1 MRRLALLSLLAVA
14 LVLLGGCPGTLEIW
28 GVNVP
33 IPDGTGDD
41 DDTADLD
48 FSNYDG
54 TEILNID
61 WSPEEEAD
69 GHFDCRARWRA
80 QGANTTAS
88 DLNLC
93 PDCVDGD
100 QVWEVNLIAQP
111 GAEEC
116 LNQGTGIDV
125 PGQYARKLAFGLGDG
140 VAFLVYRT
148 AFSVQ
153 EPLGDSVNDPLAE
166 AGVGAFLGTEFTWSG
181 DSTPMVN
188 EQLRYSFFFSGEG
201 QF

>member
-69 GHFDCRARWRA
+69 GHFDCLAEWRA
-80 QGANTTAS
+80 QGPETTGDDS
-88 DLNLC
+88 NLC
-93 PDCVDGD
+93 PQCEF
-100 QVWEVNLIAQP
+100 VWRITLVAQP
-111 GAEEC
+111 GADEC
-116 LNQGTGIDV
+116 LQQGTGIDV
-125 PGQYARKLAFGLGDG
+125 PAQYTRKVGIVRSDTFNFT
-140 VAFLVYRT
+140 VHRT
-148 AFSVQ
+148 GFDTGS
-153 EPLGDSVNDPLAE
+153 PLGDSENEPLDR
-166 AGVGAFLGTEFTWSG
+166 AGLGAFSGTAYTWSG
-181 DSTPMVN
+181 VDSPVEN
-188 EQLRYSFFFSGEG
+188 DQLGYEFFFSGEG